1 MDQVKEVKRPGFQ
14 LIGVILKAAY
24 ILISFL
30 ISTASIYAQN
40 VTRAEYFFDTDPGV
54 GNGIPLTVP
63 IPAETVTFS
72 ASISTAG
79 LTSGR
84 HLLYIRTRSESL
96 EWSLYEPR
104 EFFIESGVDQA
115 EYFIDTDPG
124 AGNGI
129 PITVPGGS
137 STFSAAISTLG
148 ITDGRHLLYIRTK
161 SDGGEWS
168 LYEPRE
174 FFVQGP
180 IGQAEY
186 FFDTDPGVGNATPV
200 NISTIDDFRFNTSII
215 VPALPDGTH
224 YLYMRIKEEGGTWSL
239 YEPATITVG
248 IPLPVE
254 LLSLTAK
261 KNAEGFVDLNWT
273 TASEK
278 NNDYFEIERWIKDDP
293 RFHNSF
299 VGIGRVSGY
308 GTSKIP
314 HHYTYRDYT
323 LQSKS
328 IYYRLK
334 QIDFDGAITYSNVVA
349 VPSDGEPMV
358 IKLFPNPTSSSFTL
372 DVYSDAVDKLQVDI
386 TDESGKHIE
395 THVAIDGRID
405 LGTHWAPGLYL
416 VRIKNPDGVT
426 VLKIVKIK

>member
-1 MDQVKEVKRPGFQ
+1 MDQVNALKRPGFHLIRVILAAAFI
-14 LIGVILKAAY
+14 LIGL
-24 ILISFL
+24 L

-40 VTRAEYFFDTDPGV
+40 IIRAEYFFDTDPGV
-54 GNGIPLTVP
+54 GNGIPITVP
-63 IPAETVTFS
+63 IPAEIVTFS

-84 HLLYIRTRSESL
+84 HLLYVRTRSASL

-104 EFFIESGVDQA
+104 EFFIESGVERA

-124 AGNGI
+124 VGNGI
-129 PITVPGGS
+129 PITVAAGS
-137 STFSAAISTLG
+137 SNFSASISTAG

-161 SDGGEWS
+161 SDAGMWS

-180 IGQAEY
+180 IEQAEY
-186 FFDTDPGVGNATPV
+186 FFDTDPGIGNATPA
-200 NISTIDDFRFNTSII
+200 NISTINDFNFNTSIV

-224 YLYMRIKEEGGTWSL
+224 YLYLRIKEEGGTWSL
-239 YEPATITVG
+239 YEPATFTVG
-248 IPLPVE
+248 LPLPVE
-254 LLSLTAK
+254 LLSFTAR
-261 KNAEGFVDLNWT
+261 KNTEGFVDLNWT

-278 NNDYFEIERWIKDDP
+278 DNDYFEVERWVKDDP
-293 RFHNSF
+293 RFPNRF
-299 VGIGRVSGY
+299 VVIAKVNGHA
-308 GTSKIP
+308 TSTVP
-314 HHYTYRDYT
+314 QHYSYRDYT

-334 QIDFDGAITYSNVVA
+334 QVDFDGTSTYSNVVA
-349 VPSDGEPMV
+349 VLSDGEPMV

-372 DVYSDAVDKLQVDI
+372 DVYGNAVGKLQVDV

-395 THVAIDGRID
+395 THVTIDRHID
-405 LGTHWAPGLYL
+405 LGTNWAPGLYM
-416 VRIKNPDGVT
+416 VRIKNPDEVT
-426 VLKIVKIK
+426 VFKIIKIK